1 MRASFRITIVR
12 FTCCSMPLSVT
23 YGNRKWFWGNQYTYL
38 NIAIFCFFFLKP
50 LIEWRCITTELI
62 KQWSISALVFI
73 WKRFRKDNHFL
84 SCPLLNIRDKKN
96 RCNFEYYRRN
106 CDVLQDPSTN
116 NLLINKWYL
125 LRDKSAPYILLKVQ
139 KCPTL
144 KKQGQQLLQFSIVYI
159 DRKLSFISDSCIINI
174 FPDNRYNLNSMY
186 FSTLVIS
193 GRSTIMASSRLP
205 WFSIWY
211 TL

>member
-1 MRASFRITIVR
+1 MAIVSGFGETNTLIWILLFFVFFPEAIDRMTMYYNRID
-12 FTCCSMPLSVT
+12 
-23 YGNRKWFWGNQYTYL
+23 Q
-38 NIAIFCFFFLKP
+38 A
-50 LIEWRCITTELI
+50 
-62 KQWSISALVFI
+62 ISALVFI